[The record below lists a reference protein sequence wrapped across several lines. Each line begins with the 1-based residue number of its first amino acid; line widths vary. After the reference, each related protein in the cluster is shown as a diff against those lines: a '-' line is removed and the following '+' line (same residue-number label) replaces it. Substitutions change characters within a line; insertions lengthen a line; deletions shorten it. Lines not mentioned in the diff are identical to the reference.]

1 MPIKFILS
9 SSLLVSILTSA
20 FAGEFNSSFPEYTR
34 TWVGPEYWSN
44 RLQDW
49 RVTMGRLECLN
60 GEADKPMRTTHWLT
74 GQVSEKKAPFTIE
87 VRTGSL
93 GYYNTT
99 DGSSW
104 SGLLIGAGKG
114 QLDYRSASLIHHL
127 PGFGGGMLAVFND
140 QGEAQFLSNDSEDQT
155 TRSALGTHSWSSKIN
170 RSGPLGNHEDYLIRL
185 TASQEHDGKR
195 DLELVVTNLHT
206 NEVVARVSL
215 NKVES
220 KRLQGGIAM
229 VSHGGDTEKRR
240 FWFRDFKVSGNSIE
254 MNPDRQY
261 GPILGAIYSVSDQ
274 TLKLNA
280 QFPPLGFGDY
290 PIASLETKSSSG
302 SDWESVGDALIKAP
316 SYTALFRVEN
326 YYSESP
332 TDYRIRYQYNEKD
345 VFFYGKIDKSPQS
358 AETIK
363 IIGLTCYQN
372 ISKSADAG
380 WGEGFYGTPE
390 GRWTQENIWF
400 PHNELVETI
409 EQHKPD
415 LIALLGDQIYEGGNP
430 TGSDHKEG
438 NPHLD
443 YLYKW
448 YITLWDLGRLTRNFP
463 TVVLTDDHDVYQGDL
478 WGDGGTASVNGLN
491 KEGGYVHEPEFVRM
505 VERTQTAANPDP
517 VVDVSM
523 KQSLENYFT
532 SFSLG
537 DVDIAIIEDRKFK
550 SIPTLIGKVEKN
562 GSKVIEKDYDVGKA
576 DIPNGKLLGKEQES
590 FLEKWAENN
599 RDRVKIGLTQT
610 TYASL
615 HTDPEGAKWID
626 IDSGG
631 WPQSARDRA
640 LEILGKGNT
649 LLLSGDTHLPSV
661 IQHGI
666 KEHRDSIWQFTV
678 PAIANKYRRWWTPS
692 LPGENRPLDSPDY
705 IGDHTDGLGN
715 RLTVAAVG
723 NPSVSNKEVFNE
735 NKRRGKGYASE
746 HLMMDRTVTKDGYG
760 LITISPDRKTVIF
773 ECWPV
778 ATKDNPS
785 PTQHDGWPVILNR
798 SGSNNAWIQL
808 R

>member
-1 MPIKFILS
+1 MFIRNLIIQFTLLT
-9 SSLLVSILTSA
+9 SLL
-20 FAGEFNSSFPEYTR
+20 AGDFQSSFPEHTR
-34 TWVGPEYWSN
+34 TWIGPDYWSN

-60 GEADKPMRTTHWLT
+60 GEANKPMRTTHWLT
-74 GQVSEKKAPFTIE
+74 GEVGKRKEPFTVE

-93 GYYNTT
+93 GYYNTA

-104 SGLLIGAGKG
+104 SGLLIGAGEG
-114 QLDYRSASLIHHL
+114 QLDYRSAALIHHL
-127 PGFGGGMLAVFND
+127 PGIGGGVLAVFND
-140 QGEAQFLSNDSEDQT
+140 QGVAQFLSNNSEDQT
-155 TRSALGTHSWSSKIN
+155 TRSVIGSHSGDTKID

-185 TASQEHDGKR
+185 IASQERNNTR
-195 DLELVVTNLHT
+195 DLELIVTNVHT
-206 NEVVARVSL
+206 NDVVSRASL
-215 NKVES
+215 TNIES
-220 KRLQGGIAM
+220 TRLQGGIAM
-229 VSHGGDTEKRR
+229 VSHGGDIEERR
-240 FWFRDFKVSGNSIE
+240 FWFRDFKASGGSIQLH
-254 MNPDRQY
+254 PDRQY
-261 GPILGAIYSVSDQ
+261 GPILGSIYSVSDGI
-274 TLKLNA
+274 LKLNA
-280 QFPPLGFGDY
+280 QFPPLGFGDK
-290 PIASLETKSSSG
+290 AEATLEIKSSSENK
-302 SDWESVGDALIKAP
+302 WETANTARIEGP
-316 SYTALFRVEN
+316 SYTALFRVED
-326 YYSESP
+326 YKPGPS
-332 TDYRIRYQYNEKD
+332 TDYRIRYRYEGKD
-345 VFFYGKIDKSPQS
+345 VFLYGKIAESPKTK
-358 AETIK
+358 ETIK

-380 WGEGFYGTPE
+380 WGEGFYGTPK
-390 GRWTQENIWF
+390 GRWTQENLWF
-400 PHNELVETI
+400 PHNKLVEAI
-409 EQHKPD
+409 DQHEPD

-430 TGSDHKEG
+430 TSSDHKEG

-463 TVVLTDDHDVYQGDL
+463 TVALTDDHDVYQGDL

-517 VVDVSM
+517 TTDASM
-523 KQSLENYFT
+523 KQSLQNYFT
-532 SFSLG
+532 SLSLA

-550 SIPTLIGKVEKN
+550 SIPTLIGPVEKN
-562 GSKVIEKDYDVGKA
+562 GSKIIEKGYDVRKA
-576 DIPNGKLLGKEQES
+576 DIPSGKLLGAEQEA
-590 FLEKWAENN
+590 FLENWTGKN
-599 RDRVKIGLTQT
+599 RARVKIGLTQT

-615 HTDPEGAKWID
+615 HTDPDGAKWID
-626 IDSGG
+626 VDSGG
-631 WPQSARDRA
+631 WPQSARNRA
-640 LEILGKGNT
+640 LEILGKGDT

-666 KEHRDSIWQFTV
+666 RKHRDSIWQFTV
-678 PAIANKYRRWWTPS
+678 PAVANKYRRWWTPS

-778 ATKDNPS
+778 ATMDNPS